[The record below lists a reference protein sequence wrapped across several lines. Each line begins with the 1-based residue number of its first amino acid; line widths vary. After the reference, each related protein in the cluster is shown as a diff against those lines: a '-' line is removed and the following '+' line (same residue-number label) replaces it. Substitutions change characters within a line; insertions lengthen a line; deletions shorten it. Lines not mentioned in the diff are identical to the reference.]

1 MSTISTHLNW
11 GSSYVVN
18 DFYLRFLRKNASG
31 KEQVAIGRISTVL
44 MMVFAGALAFVLEE
58 AREGFDLLLSIGAGT
73 GLLFILRWFWH
84 RINPYS
90 EIAAMLISFL
100 IAAFFFVNGKMEA
113 PLVQMEG
120 HWQLVLSVA
129 ITTLGWVLVTLLTK
143 PSKPETLHNFNH
155 LIFGNE
161 SKFKGFGMKI
171 LGFFA
176 GVVGVYCSL
185 FAIGNIIY
193 GKTVLATG
201 LTFVAALCGWV
212 IFKSFQ
218 KTG

>member
-18 DFYLRFLRKNASG
+18 DFYVRFLRKAASG
-31 KEQVAIGRISTVL
+31 KEQVAVGRISTVL
-44 MMVFAGALAFVLEE
+44 MMVLAGLLALVLEE
-58 AREGFDLLLSIGAGT
+58 ARDGFNLLLSIGAGT
-73 GLLFILRWFWH
+73 GLLFILRWFWS

-90 EIAAMLISFL
+90 EIAAMLISFV
-100 IAAFFFVNGKMEA
+100 IAAFFFVNGKMENPMVEMA
-113 PLVQMEG
+113 G

-129 ITTLGWVLVTLLTK
+129 ITTIGWVLVTLMTQ
-143 PSKPETLHNFNH
+143 PSNAETLNSFNS
-155 LIFGNE
+155 LIFGKE

-185 FAIGNIIY
+185 FAIGNFIY
-193 GKTVLATG
+193 SNTVLALG
-201 LTFVAALCGWV
+201 LTAVAVICGLV
-212 IFKSFQ
+212 IIRSFQ
-218 KTG
+218 KTD